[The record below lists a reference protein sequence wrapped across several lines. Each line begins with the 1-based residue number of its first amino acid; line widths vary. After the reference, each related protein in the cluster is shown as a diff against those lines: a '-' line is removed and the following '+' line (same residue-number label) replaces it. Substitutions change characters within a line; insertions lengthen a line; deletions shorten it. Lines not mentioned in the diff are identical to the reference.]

1 MITFTVLMLG
11 SCLLLHTMLYP
22 LVYNQHLKII
32 IDTAYIVAAVFAI
45 ISGYMDPGRVKK
57 TTDFMSLLE

>member
-1 MITFTVLMLG
+1 
-11 SCLLLHTMLYP
+11 MLYP

-45 ISGYMDPGRVKK
+45 ISGCMDPGRVKK